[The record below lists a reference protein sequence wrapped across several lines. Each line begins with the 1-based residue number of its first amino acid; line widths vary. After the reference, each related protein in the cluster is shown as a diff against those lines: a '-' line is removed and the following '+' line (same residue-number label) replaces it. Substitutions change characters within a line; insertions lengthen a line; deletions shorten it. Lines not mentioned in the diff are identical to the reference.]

1 MKRFLSLT
9 FGLLAFLL
17 ASAFDGLKVTPV
29 SGDPVVF
36 LFEKQPEASVL
47 AGKLQIKT
55 QGEAPV
61 SFELDGVAAV
71 EFVKSSAVRDIAAE
85 AGIMFATDSEGAVFS
100 NIPEGTAARVFTT
113 AGRLALSRQ
122 VAGGEFRLRRSE
134 LSPGVYIVKINQFV
148 TKITL

>member
-36 LFEKQPEASVL
+36 LFEKQPEASFL

-71 EFVKSSAVRDIAAE
+71 EFVKSSAVRDIA
-85 AGIMFATDSEGAVFS
+85 ATDSEGAVFS

>member
-36 LFEKQPEASVL
+36 LFEKQPEASFL

-85 AGIMFATDSEGAVFS
+85 AGIMFATDSEG
-100 NIPEGTAARVFTT
+100 TAARVFTT